1 MCMLAYYVEWHMR
14 QKLAPLLFDDED
26 PAAGEALRTSIV
38 APAKRSPSAML
49 KAHTRRTVDNLPTH
63 SFATLLK
70 DLATLTRNRVQPKL
84 LASPPFD
91 TLTRPTSL
99 QQRALSLLAVAV

>member
-1 MCMLAYYVEWHMR
+1 MR

-38 APAKRSPSAML
+38 APAQRSPSAMQ
-49 KAHTRRTVDNLPTH
+49 KVRTLRTSDGLPTH

-70 DLATLTRNRVQPKL
+70 DLATLTRNRVQPKF

-91 TLTRPTSL
+91 TLARPTPL